1 MKSNKN
7 IIEEASKLV
16 LKYQYGSDNKI
27 NLSVL
32 MYKLLNENKTWI
44 VTTV

>member
-32 MYKLLNENKTWI
+32 MYKLLTNKTWI

>member
-7 IIEEASKLV
+7 IIDEASKLV

-32 MYKLLNENKTWI
+32 MYKLLTNKTWI

>member
-1 MKSNKN
+1 MKSSKN

-27 NLSVL
+27 DITVL
-32 MYKLLNENKTWI
+32 MYKLLNENKQWI

>member
-7 IIEEASKLV
+7 IIDEASKLV

-32 MYKLLNENKTWI
+32 MYKLLTNKTWI
-44 VTTV
+44 VTTA